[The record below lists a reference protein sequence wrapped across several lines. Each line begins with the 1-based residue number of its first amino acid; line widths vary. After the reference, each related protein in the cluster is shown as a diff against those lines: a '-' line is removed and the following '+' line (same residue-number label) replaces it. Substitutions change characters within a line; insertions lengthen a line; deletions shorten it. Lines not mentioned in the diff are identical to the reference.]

1 MFGNKGGMDIGKL
14 LKEAGSFQKEMA
26 RVQAELK
33 ERVVEGTA
41 GGGAVKAYVN
51 GALELLSVKIAPET
65 VKPDEVDIPEDLVTA
80 ATNQAFQ
87 KANDM
92 VKEEMKKITPA
103 GMPGLF

>member
-14 LKEAGSFQKEMA
+14 LKEAGGFQKEMA
-26 RVQAELK
+26 RVQAELN

-41 GGGAVKAYVN
+41 GGGIVKAYVN
-51 GALELLSVKIAPET
+51 GGLELLSVKIAPEA
-65 VKPDEVDIPEDLVTA
+65 VNPKEVDILEDLVTA
-80 ATNQAFQ
+80 ATKQAFQ

-103 GMPGLF
+103 GLPGMF